1 MKRFVS
7 ILAALMMLAGLVSAG
22 AEGTATVSYD
32 FDVRFS
38 MEEQEVPYRM
48 RERMRAYRDLVNMLE
63 LKGNIIW
70 NPAIWGM
77 DLRMELIPV
86 TNPSAAI
93 ALRIFGRGSSICV
106 ESPLLGEEPYYL
118 GQTSRIMGFFS
129 QLWVTLGI
137 PFPSFFLL
145 DPFIVPYS
153 LEKELEAWRA
163 AFPNVSAGQVIT
175 AGTLEQLRDTWQ
187 DQLQNDDRL
196 ISWLNG
202 FYAMAMNPELA
213 QQAAAELPETLVKA
227 AGGGDLTI
235 REKDGTLRCENAE
248 GESFF
253 EIRNG
258 ERSCSVEFAP
268 PDTGAKYLP
277 YCRFSRSEES
287 GTKSLTLKATL
298 NRNDSGA
305 KDTADEPGDGESGP
319 GSEEYEYENPASML
333 QFSLETEGI
342 PAVWPAKGTMTADL
356 SMGGYALPEANL
368 RFLLETA
375 QDGSAVLTVSEARED
390 GSLQKVLTC
399 SGSVTQVPYEGEELY
414 YEYGDLFEHTL
425 LLVATHDWATEALGQ
440 IVPYMAQ
447 GMIKF
452 VYELPVRSCQV
463 LLDDLEKLGLLGAV
477 LAGD

>member
-93 ALRIFGRGSSICV
+93 AL
-106 ESPLLGEEPYYL
+106 GEEPYYL

-163 AFPNVSAGQVIT
+163 AFPNDSAGQVIT

-213 QQAAAELPETLVKA
+213 QQAAAELPETLVK
-227 AGGGDLTI
+227 
-235 REKDGTLRCENAE
+235 
-248 GESFF
+248 
-253 EIRNG
+253 
-258 ERSCSVEFAP
+258 P
-268 PDTGAKYLP
+268 
-277 YCRFSRSEES
+277 
-287 GTKSLTLKATL
+287 
-298 NRNDSGA
+298 
-305 KDTADEPGDGESGP
+305 
-319 GSEEYEYENPASML
+319 
-333 QFSLETEGI
+333 
-342 PAVWPAKGTMTADL
+342 
-356 SMGGYALPEANL
+356 
-368 RFLLETA
+368 
-375 QDGSAVLTVSEARED
+375 
-390 GSLQKVLTC
+390 
-399 SGSVTQVPYEGEELY
+399 
-414 YEYGDLFEHTL
+414 
-425 LLVATHDWATEALGQ
+425 
-440 IVPYMAQ
+440 
-447 GMIKF
+447 
-452 VYELPVRSCQV
+452 
-463 LLDDLEKLGLLGAV
+463 
-477 LAGD
+477 